1 MSESVDA
8 VDAVDALPCRI
19 CKDFPGSDVGRVWS
33 LQNLHKFAL
42 CWTGGCMVVYWFF
55 FPPMSKALK
64 DIGLLPL
71 GTRSP
76 GSNQVTGIRHP
87 TSGWGRRGCWWSSFS
102 SYRGFWSWSPSTHMR
117 KWIGTR
123 TCMTCAL
130 APNSPDVGIG
140 LWNRAAG
147 ARLLPDRFLFGS
159 WSDHAEVPSNLLLSR
174 NSAYVWN
181 WLERAKENG
190 GLLCLDLFSMV
201 TDVTVWFSNVLCR
214 ELFGERVLS
223 SLRCSFWGC
232 FWRSYDSCWMC
243 MQDLCLMAPQLSAGF
258 KDLFPKLNGQMWSKN
273 QNVQNNVTLIITNH
287 QIALGFGVSRCVK
300 LCQTGCQRW
309 FFHSTA
315 SLDLRLLLVAKSL

>member
-1 MSESVDA
+1 
-8 VDAVDALPCRI
+8 
-19 CKDFPGSDVGRVWS
+19 
-33 LQNLHKFAL
+33 
-42 CWTGGCMVVYWFF
+42 
-55 FPPMSKALK
+55 
-64 DIGLLPL
+64 
-71 GTRSP
+71 
-76 GSNQVTGIRHP
+76 
-87 TSGWGRRGCWWSSFS
+87 
-102 SYRGFWSWSPSTHMR
+102 
-117 KWIGTR
+117 
-123 TCMTCAL
+123 
-130 APNSPDVGIG
+130 
-140 LWNRAAG
+140 
-147 ARLLPDRFLFGS
+147 
-159 WSDHAEVPSNLLLSR
+159 
-174 NSAYVWN
+174 
-181 WLERAKENG
+181 
-190 GLLCLDLFSMV
+190 MV